1 MLNPPGDDVAVSQ
14 QLELNPLGSIRSNRV
29 RVPSVT
35 HIPNKWA
42 DNGRRCG
49 NEQTTLCTEIK
60 YRRRFVK
67 RLGPRAPVAFKGLF
81 GAPLAPNPVSEASGL
96 CRSITLADGT
106 KTILMRWRR
115 RWECCVGTRLSAVGA
130 VVW

>member
-49 NEQTTLCTEIK
+49 NEQTTLCIEIK

-67 RLGPRAPVAFKGLF
+67 RLGRAHPWRSRLF

-106 KTILMRWRR
+106 KTILMR
-115 RWECCVGTRLSAVGA
+115 
-130 VVW
+130 